1 MKKEINEKVLNELK
15 EKCNKAGYNYTIND
29 DSIILFKGNMAITI
43 SELVD
48 LDLGSTLSLE
58 KSGLVEYEALTP
70 TKKAPDF
77 TKEESEMLKLAT
89 KIFDEN
95 LNVDAAPIKTT
106 VIDTNNLEE
115 NFRKKIDFFLEP
127 VVEESYID
135 DFYNYNDKNMIIREL
150 TLNILKNLSL
160 INTSEDARMDLEEY
174 KIPKSNLR
182 TLISVIL
189 YELNIN
195 VGDFIDNLDKY
206 HDNNGKYYNRE
217 YTPKLFVDQMDS
229 ILLDIL
235 ANNKP
240 EYFDTLEE
248 KIKDLCLV
256 LLNTITTTVTTDLE
270 HTILNDY
277 ANICIYKDSWGQY
290 DRENITSYILDG
302 EYVEELFDLSIEEQ
316 IQFLTLVTNNELD
329 SSAFEGISKE
339 CEDIID
345 SYREYLSPTLGITI
359 DIDYLS
365 VDLNKEQVIYKN
377 GNMKILVLDQ
387 LYKHY
392 LMEFDY
398 EFGAPVGIYEFL
410 RNELLDNEYLESING
425 ITI

>member
-15 EKCNKAGYNYTIND
+15 EKCNKAGYTYVIND

-48 LDLGSTLSLE
+48 LDLGATLSLE
-58 KSGLVEYEALTP
+58 ETGLVECESLTP
-70 TKKAPDF
+70 TKKEPDF
-77 TKEESEMLKLAT
+77 TKEEAEMLELAT
-89 KIFDEN
+89 KIFDEY
-95 LNVDAAPIKTT
+95 LNVDETPIKRT
-106 VIDTNNLEE
+106 IKE

-135 DFYNYNDKNMIIREL
+135 EFYNYDDKNMIIREL

-160 INTSEDARMDLEEY
+160 INTSKDTRMDLEEY

-182 TLISVIL
+182 TLVSIIL
-189 YELNIN
+189 YELGIN
-195 VGDFIDNLDKY
+195 VGDFIDNLDEY

-235 ANNKP
+235 SNNKP
-240 EYFDTLEE
+240 EYFGTLEE

-256 LLNTITTTVTTDLE
+256 LLNTTTTTVTPDLE
-270 HTILNDY
+270 YTILNDY
-277 ANICIYKDSWGQY
+277 ANICIYKDPWGQY

-302 EYVEELFDLSIEEQ
+302 EYVEELFDSSIEEQ
-316 IQFLTLVTNNELD
+316 IQFLTLATNNELD
-329 SSAFEGISKE
+329 SSAFEGISNE

-345 SYREYLSPTLGITI
+345 NYREYLSPTLGITI
-359 DIDYLS
+359 DIEDLS

-392 LMEFDY
+392 LSTYDD
-398 EFGAPVGIYEFL
+398 EFGTPVGIYEFL

>member
-1 MKKEINEKVLNELK
+1 MKREINEKVLDELK
-15 EKCNKAGYNYTIND
+15 EKCNRAGYNYTIND
-29 DSIILFKGNMAITI
+29 DSIILFKGNRAISI

-48 LDLGSTLSLE
+48 LDLGATLSLE
-58 KSGLVEYEALTP
+58 ESGLVEDESLIP
-70 TKKAPDF
+70 PKKEPDF
-77 TKEESEMLKLAT
+77 TKEEIKMLELAT
-89 KIFDEN
+89 KIFDEY
-95 LNVDAAPIKTT
+95 LNAYQTPIKRT
-106 VIDTNNLEE
+106 IRENNSKEE

-135 DFYNYNDKNMIIREL
+135 EFYNYDDTNMIIREL

-160 INTSEDARMDLEEY
+160 INTSDDARIDIEEY

-182 TLISVIL
+182 TLVSIIL
-189 YELNIN
+189 YELDIN
-195 VGDFIDNLDKY
+195 VGDFIDDLDEY
-206 HDNNGKYYNRE
+206 HDNSGKYYNRK
-217 YTPKLFVDQMDS
+217 YTPKLFVNQMDS

-256 LLNTITTTVTTDLE
+256 LLNTITTTVTPDLE
-270 HTILNDY
+270 YTILNDY
-277 ANICIYKDSWGQY
+277 ANICIYNNPWGQY
-290 DRENITSYILDG
+290 DRENIASYILDG
-302 EYVEELFDLSIEEQ
+302 EYVEELFDFPIEEQ

-329 SSAFEGISKE
+329 SSAFEGISNE
-339 CEDIID
+339 CADIID
-345 SYREYLSPTLGITI
+345 DYRQYLSPTLGITI
-359 DIDYLS
+359 DIDNLS

-392 LMEFDY
+392 LSNHDN
-398 EFGAPVGIYEFL
+398 EFGTPIGIYEFL
-410 RNELLDNEYLESING
+410 RNELLDNEYLASING

>member
-15 EKCNKAGYNYTIND
+15 EKCNKAGYTYVIND

-48 LDLGSTLSLE
+48 LDLGSTVSLE
-58 KSGLVEYEALTP
+58 ETGLVECESLTP
-70 TKKAPDF
+70 IKKETDF
-77 TKEESEMLKLAT
+77 TNEESEMLELAT
-89 KIFDEN
+89 KIFDKY
-95 LNVDAAPIKTT
+95 LNVDQTPIKRT
-106 VIDTNNLEE
+106 IKE

-135 DFYNYNDKNMIIREL
+135 DYYNYNYKYMIIREL

-256 LLNTITTTVTTDLE
+256 LLNTITTTVTPDLE
-270 HTILNDY
+270 YTILNDY
-277 ANICIYKDSWGQY
+277 ANICIYKDPWGQY
-290 DRENITSYILDG
+290 GRENITSYILDG

-329 SSAFEGISKE
+329 SSAFEGISNE
-339 CEDIID
+339 CADIID
-345 SYREYLSPTLGITI
+345 DYREYLSPTLGITI
-359 DIDYLS
+359 DIDNLS

-392 LMEFDY
+392 LSNHDNEF
-398 EFGAPVGIYEFL
+398 ETPVGIYEFL
-410 RNELLDNEYLESING
+410 RNELLDNKYLASING

>member
-15 EKCNKAGYNYTIND
+15 EKCNKAGYTYVIND

-48 LDLGSTLSLE
+48 LDLGSTVSLE
-58 KSGLVEYEALTP
+58 ETGLVECESLTP
-70 TKKAPDF
+70 IKKETDF
-77 TKEESEMLKLAT
+77 TNEESEMLELAT
-89 KIFDEN
+89 KIFDKY
-95 LNVDAAPIKTT
+95 LNVDQTPIKRT
-106 VIDTNNLEE
+106 IKE

-135 DFYNYNDKNMIIREL
+135 DYYNYNDKYMIIREL

-235 ANNKP
+235 ANNKS

-256 LLNTITTTVTTDLE
+256 LLNTITTTVTPDLE
-270 HTILNDY
+270 YTILNDY
-277 ANICIYKDSWGQY
+277 ANICIYKDPWGQY
-290 DRENITSYILDG
+290 GRENITSYILDG

-329 SSAFEGISKE
+329 SSAFEGISNE
-339 CEDIID
+339 CADIID
-345 SYREYLSPTLGITI
+345 DYREYLSPTLGITI
-359 DIDYLS
+359 DIDNLS

-392 LMEFDY
+392 LSNHDNEF
-398 EFGAPVGIYEFL
+398 ETPVGIYEFL
-410 RNELLDNEYLESING
+410 RNELLDNKYLASING

>member
-15 EKCNKAGYNYTIND
+15 EKCNKAGYTYVIND

-48 LDLGSTLSLE
+48 LDLGSTVSLE
-58 KSGLVEYEALTP
+58 ETGLVECESLTP
-70 TKKAPDF
+70 IKKETDF
-77 TKEESEMLKLAT
+77 TNEESEMLELAT
-89 KIFDEN
+89 KIFDKY
-95 LNVDAAPIKTT
+95 LNVDQTPIKRT
-106 VIDTNNLEE
+106 IKE

-135 DFYNYNDKNMIIREL
+135 DYYNYNDKYMIIREL

-256 LLNTITTTVTTDLE
+256 LLNTITTTVTPDLE
-270 HTILNDY
+270 YTILNDY
-277 ANICIYKDSWGQY
+277 ANICIYKDPWGQY
-290 DRENITSYILDG
+290 GRENITSYILDG

-329 SSAFEGISKE
+329 SSAFEGISNE
-339 CEDIID
+339 CADIID
-345 SYREYLSPTLGITI
+345 DYREYLSPTLGITI
-359 DIDYLS
+359 DIDNLS

-392 LMEFDY
+392 LSNHDNEF
-398 EFGAPVGIYEFL
+398 ETPVGIYEFL
-410 RNELLDNEYLESING
+410 RNELLDNKYLASING